1 MEVALQAHQAAR
13 RTARH
18 TARRRTLQ
26 ARHIPAAHHVV
37 AIRQVHLAV
46 ATRQDQLPS
55 LRLHPARLAAAA
67 THQVASSVARLQRAA
82 AAASAPGLRQQVV
95 AAAA

>member
-46 ATRQDQLPS
+46 ATRQDRLPS
-55 LRLHPARLAAAA
+55 LRLHQARLEAATRPARLAAAA
-67 THQVASSVARLQRAA
+67 THQVASSAARLQRAA
-82 AAASAPGLRQQVV
+82 AAAA
-95 AAAA
+95 